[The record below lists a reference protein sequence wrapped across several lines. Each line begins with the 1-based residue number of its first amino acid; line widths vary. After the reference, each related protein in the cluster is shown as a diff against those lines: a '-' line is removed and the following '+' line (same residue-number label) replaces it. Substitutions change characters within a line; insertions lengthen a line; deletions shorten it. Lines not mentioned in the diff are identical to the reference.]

1 MKRNIIVFG
10 ASGGVG
16 RQVVMQALDK
26 GDTVTAIVRDPAAFT
41 LEHEHLT
48 VEKGDVMQTGSFL
61 GAMRGQEAVI
71 SAIGSGNLKPTTVY
85 SQGIRNIIAAMRIR
99 SVPRISAV
107 SAGGLYMNA
116 TMGPVRKFL
125 VKNVLQRILR
135 EPYDDLRIMEHE
147 LRATELQYTIVRPPR
162 LTNKP
167 LRGAYRSAI
176 NGYLQ
181 SPSSIARADVAHFLV
196 NQLSNSETFKTI
208 VEISY

>member
-16 RQVVMQALDK
+16 RQVVTQALDK
-26 GDTVTAIVRDPAAFT
+26 GYTVTAVVRNPAAFE
-41 LEHEHLT
+41 LEHPNLT
-48 VEKGDVMQTGSFL
+48 IGKGDVMQPGSFL
-61 GAMRGQEAVI
+61 DAMRGQEAVI

-107 SAGGLYMNA
+107 SAGGLYVND
-116 TMGPVRKFL
+116 TMGPLRRFL

-147 LRATELQYTIVRPPR
+147 LRETELQYTIVRPPR

-167 LRGAYRSAI
+167 LRGEYRSAI
-176 NGYLQ
+176 NTHLQ
-181 SPSSIARADVAHFLV
+181 NLSSIARADVAHFLV
-196 NQLSNSETFKTI
+196 SQLSNSQTFKTI
-208 VEISY
+208 VEIAY